1 MQAMTNGATS
11 KPRLSRTQAKDNT
24 HRALLDAAERC
35 FVKLGYQGATL
46 DAIAAEAGFTK
57 GAVYWHFRSKEALFL
72 ELLAQKMEQNAADAE
87 RIVTALSDHPERL
100 DRELG
105 QWFDQFDAR
114 SNVPLLGLEM
124 DFESRRNPSFAALL
138 DEVIR
143 KQRASVSRILAR
155 YFELVGRE
163 PPMAVDELA
172 ATMIAVAKAVA
183 LARQTRHSATL
194 TSASVVRLLLG
205 MPTSSGKPARSAAH
219 G

>member
-1 MQAMTNGATS
+1 MTKNTAS
-11 KPRLSRTQAKDNT
+11 KPRLSRAQAKDNT

-57 GAVYWHFRSKEALFL
+57 GAVYWHFRNKEALFL
-72 ELLAQKMEQNAADAE
+72 ELLAHKMEQNAEEAE
-87 RIVTALSDHPERL
+87 RIVTLLADHPERL
-100 DRELG
+100 DQELG

-114 SNVPLLGLEM
+114 SNAPLLGLEM

-138 DEVIR
+138 DEVVR
-143 KQRASVSRILAR
+143 KQRAGVCRILER
-155 YFELVGRE
+155 YFELVGRD
-163 PPMAVDELA
+163 PPMAVDELT
-172 ATMIAVAKAVA
+172 ATMIAIAKAVA

-194 TSASVVRLLLG
+194 TSATVMRMLLG
-205 MPTSSGKPARSAAH
+205 MPVSGAEPARSAAH